1 MEKKYLYTLTVVLLM
16 IATPLKAWEE
26 PLPHL
31 PTEFE
36 CKNYE
41 SEGYTFFNNWIWK
54 RYAVP
59 MHQVCKRS
67 EINLDNNLSINLYC
81 DKPEKIF
88 FKNIP
93 RSNYLENP
101 YEEIPNNQLK
111 PFLVSIRNNTCSISF
126 DGKKEI
132 EGFELIFS
140 NAKISCTLKTS
151 GVISENQ
158 TSVVQIQELSVDR
171 YSGMAK
177 IVTDI
182 ASMKW
187 MDRYSFN
194 TNMQTSFFDTECKKA
209 EKKF

>member
-1 MEKKYLYTLTVVLLM
+1 MEKRYIYILTVVLLL
-16 IATPLKAWEE
+16 ITTPLKAWEE

-67 EINLDNNLSINLYC
+67 KINLDNNLSINLYC
-81 DKPEKIF
+81 NKPEKIF

-126 DGKKEI
+126 DGEKEI
-132 EGFELIFS
+132 EGYELIFS

-151 GVISENQ
+151 RVISENQ
-158 TSVVQIQELSVDR
+158 ISVVQIQELSVDR

-177 IVTDI
+177 IITDI
-182 ASMKW
+182 AIMKW
-187 MDRYSFN
+187 MDRYFFN

>member
-1 MEKKYLYTLTVVLLM
+1 MEKKYLYTLTLVLLM

-31 PTEFE
+31 PTDFE

-41 SEGYTFFNNWIWK
+41 SEGYTFFDNWIWK
-54 RYAVP
+54 RYEVP
-59 MHQVCKRS
+59 MHRVCKRS
-67 EINLDNNLSINLYC
+67 KINLDNNLSINLYC
-81 DKPEKIF
+81 NKPEKIF
-88 FKNIP
+88 LKNIP

-111 PFLVSIRNNTCSISF
+111 PFLVSIRNNTCSISL
-126 DGKKEI
+126 DGEKEI

-151 GVISENQ
+151 GVISQNQ
-158 TSVVQIQELSVDR
+158 MSVVQIQELSVDR

-177 IVTDI
+177 IITDI

-187 MDRYSFN
+187 IDRYSFN
-194 TNMQTSFFDTECKKA
+194 TKMQTSFFDTECKKA